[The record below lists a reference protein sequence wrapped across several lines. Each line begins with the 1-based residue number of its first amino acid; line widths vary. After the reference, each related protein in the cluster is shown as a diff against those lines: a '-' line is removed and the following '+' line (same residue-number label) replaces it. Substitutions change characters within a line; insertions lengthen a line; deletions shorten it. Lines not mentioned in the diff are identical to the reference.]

1 MIYFYG
7 DVKKADPI
15 TAKEQLNRFIERR
28 EPALAR
34 IVERVTSRMGNS
46 ISYEDI
52 RNALLS
58 GEISEEW
65 AEKWRI
71 LYSEFILQELV
82 PVWNESM
89 AASVR
94 QLVERYPTFLFD
106 PNTQAV
112 QDWVADRGAA
122 LVTNVVD
129 QQRNAIRAMVGKAMQ
144 LDSGISVD
152 ELAKII
158 RPVVGLYPAQ
168 AVANL
173 KYYNFVR
180 QTAIDKYPRMSV
192 ERITER
198 AQRAAARYASIQ
210 HRARA
215 TTIARTEM
223 AAAYNAGE
231 FNAVQQAL
239 DKYYM
244 GRTVKVPI
252 SARDERVCDFCKAM
266 DGKQFEMDEELP
278 MPKGVRSM
286 YDRKTCPFHPRCR
299 CVMTYEE
306 LEPPIPFVE

>member
-7 DVKKADPI
+7 DVRKADPI

-34 IVERVTSRMGNS
+34 LVERETSRMGNS

-52 RNALLS
+52 RNALLT
-58 GEISEEW
+58 GEFSEEW
-65 AEKWRI
+65 LEKWRI
-71 LYSEFILQELV
+71 LYSEFILEVFV
-82 PVWNESM
+82 PVWRESM
-89 AASVR
+89 AASVQQINDR
-94 QLVERYPTFLFD
+94 FPKFLFD

-112 QDWVADRGAA
+112 QDWVANRGAA

-144 LDSGISVD
+144 LDSGIGVD

-173 KYYNFVR
+173 NYYNFIR
-180 QTAIDKYPRMSV
+180 QSLMDKYPRTKP
-192 ERITER
+192 EKIQER
-198 AQRAAARYASIQ
+198 AQRSAARYASVQ
-210 HRARA
+210 HRTRA
-215 TTIARTEM
+215 MTIARTEM

-231 FNAVQQAL
+231 YNAVQQAL
-239 DKYYM
+239 EKNYM

-266 DGKQFEMDEELP
+266 DGKQFEMEEELP

-286 YDRKTCPFHPRCR
+286 YDRMTAPFHPRCR

-306 LEPPIPFVE
+306 LEPPIPFI

>member
-7 DVKKADPI
+7 DVKKVDPI
-15 TAKEQLNRFIERR
+15 TVKEQLNRFIERR

-34 IVERVTSRMGNS
+34 IVERETNRMGDS

-58 GEISEEW
+58 GDISEEW
-65 AEKWRI
+65 AEKWRV
-71 LYSEFILQELV
+71 LYSEFIIEVMV
-82 PVWNESM
+82 PVWRESM
-89 AASVR
+89 ATSVR
-94 QLVERYPTFLFD
+94 QINERYPKFLFD

-112 QDWVADRGAA
+112 QDWVANRGAM

-129 QQRNAIRAMVGKAMQ
+129 QQRNAIREMVGKAMQ
-144 LDSGISVD
+144 LGSGISVD

-173 KYYNFVR
+173 KYYHFVK
-180 QTAIDKYPRMSV
+180 QTLTEKHPRTKP
-192 ERITER
+192 EKIEER
-198 AQRAAARYASIQ
+198 ARRSAARYASVQ

-215 TTIARTEM
+215 ITIARTEM

-231 FNAVQQAL
+231 YNAVQQAI
-239 DKYYM
+239 DKNYM
-244 GRTVKVPI
+244 GRTVKVPV
-252 SARDERVCDFCKAM
+252 SARDERVCDFCKSI
-266 DGKQFEMDEELP
+266 DGKQFAMEEEMP
-278 MPKGVRSM
+278 MPKGTRSM
-286 YDRKTCPFHPRCR
+286 NDNLTCPFHPRCR

-306 LEPPIPFVE
+306 LEPPIPFIG

>member
-7 DVKKADPI
+7 DVKKADPF
-15 TAKEQLNRFIERR
+15 TVKEQLNRFIERR

-34 IVERVTSRMGNS
+34 IVERETRTMGDS

-52 RNALLS
+52 RNALLD
-58 GEISEEW
+58 GNISEEW
-65 AEKWRI
+65 AEKWRV
-71 LYSEFILQELV
+71 LYSEFIIEVMV
-82 PVWNESM
+82 PVWRESM
-89 AASVR
+89 ATSVR
-94 QLVERYPTFLFD
+94 QINERFPKFLFD

-112 QDWVADRGAA
+112 QDWVADRGAM
-122 LVTNVVD
+122 LVTNVVE

-173 KYYNFVR
+173 KYYNFVKKTLTEKHPKTKPEKI
-180 QTAIDKYPRMSV
+180 Q
-192 ERITER
+192 ER
-198 AQRAAARYASIQ
+198 AQRAAARYASTQ

-215 TTIARTEM
+215 MTIARTEM
-223 AAAYNAGE
+223 AFAYNAGE
-231 FNAVQQAL
+231 FNAVQQAIE
-239 DKYYM
+239 KNYM

-252 SARDERVCDFCKAM
+252 SARDGERVCKFCKDI
-266 DGKQFEMDEELP
+266 DGKQFEMEEEILTP
-278 MPKGVRSM
+278 TGLMAKC
-286 YDRKTCPFHPRCR
+286 CPWHPRCR

-306 LEPPIPFVE
+306 LEPPIPFIG

>member
-15 TAKEQLNRFIERR
+15 TLKEKLNRFIERR

-34 IVERVTSRMGNS
+34 IVERETIRMGDS

-52 RNALLS
+52 RNALLT
-58 GEISEEW
+58 GEFSEEW
-65 AEKWRI
+65 LEKWRV
-71 LYSEFILQELV
+71 LYSEFVLEVFV
-82 PVWNESM
+82 PVWRESM
-89 AASVR
+89 ATSVQ
-94 QLVERYPTFLFD
+94 QLNERFPKFLFD

-112 QDWVADRGAA
+112 QDWVANRGAA

-129 QQRNAIRAMVGKAMQ
+129 QQRNAIRAMVGKALQ

-173 KYYNFVR
+173 KYYNFVK
-180 QTAIDKYPRMSV
+180 QTLTDKHPRTKP
-192 ERITER
+192 EKIQER
-198 AQRAAARYASIQ
+198 ARRSAARYASVQ

-215 TTIARTEM
+215 MTIARTEM

-231 FNAVQQAL
+231 FNAVKQAQE
-239 DKYYM
+239 KNYM

-252 SARDERVCDFCKAM
+252 SARDARVCDFCRSM
-266 DGKQFEMDEELP
+266 DGKQFEIDEELP

-286 YDRKTCPFHPRCR
+286 YDRMTCPFHPRCR

-306 LEPPIPFVE
+306 LEPPIPTE

>member
-7 DVKKADPI
+7 DVKKADPM
-15 TAKEQLNRFIERR
+15 TAKEQLNRFIARR

-34 IVERVTSRMGNS
+34 LVERETSKMGNS
-46 ISYEDI
+46 ISYDDI

-71 LYSEFILQELV
+71 LYSEFIVSVMV
-82 PVWNESM
+82 PVWHESM
-89 AASVR
+89 ATSVR
-94 QLVERYPTFLFD
+94 QINERFPRFLFD

-112 QDWVADRGAA
+112 QDWVADHGAM

-144 LDSGISVD
+144 LGSEIGVD

-173 KYYNFVR
+173 KHYNFVKK
-180 QTAIDKYPRMSV
+180 TLTEKHPKTKPEKI
-192 ERITER
+192 EER
-198 AQRAAARYASIQ
+198 ARRSAARYASVQ
-210 HRARA
+210 HRTRA
-215 TTIARTEM
+215 MTIARTEM
-223 AAAYNAGE
+223 ATAYNMGE
-231 FNAVQQAL
+231 YSAIQQAIE
-239 DKYYM
+239 KNYM

-252 SARDERVCDFCKAM
+252 SARDGVRVCDFCKGI
-266 DGKQFEMDEELP
+266 DGKAFALEEEIQTPSGNRVL
-278 MPKGVRSM
+278 
-286 YDRKTCPFHPRCR
+286 TCPFHPRCR
-299 CVMTYEE
+299 CIMTYEE
-306 LEPPIPFVE
+306 LEPPIPFI

>member
-1 MIYFYG
+1 MIIFYG

-34 IVERVTSRMGNS
+34 IVERETNRMGNS

-65 AEKWRI
+65 AERWRV
-71 LYSEFILQELV
+71 LYSEFILEVFV
-82 PVWNESM
+82 PVWRESM
-89 AASVR
+89 AASVQQINDR
-94 QLVERYPTFLFD
+94 FPKFLFD

-112 QDWVADRGAA
+112 QDWVANRGAA

-173 KYYNFVR
+173 KYYDLIKR
-180 QTAIDKYPRMSV
+180 TLTEKHPKTKPEKIQ
-192 ERITER
+192 ER
-198 AQRAAARYASIQ
+198 ARRSAARYASVQ
-210 HRARA
+210 HRTRA
-215 TTIARTEM
+215 MTIARTEM

-231 FNAVQQAL
+231 YNAVQQAM
-239 DKYYM
+239 DKNYM

-252 SARDERVCDFCKAM
+252 SARDERVCDFCRSV
-266 DGKQFEMDEELP
+266 DGKQFAMDEEMP
-278 MPKGVRSM
+278 MPNGVRSM
-286 YDRKTCPFHPRCR
+286 YDRMTCPFHPRCR

-306 LEPPIPFVE
+306 LEPPIPFIE